1 MRVRLRPFG
10 ASAGQPSLVRKLDEL
25 LAAEA
30 GLEEARAKR
39 ERRPEV
45 ESQDMVRLR
54 PSGLRRTAFACRWLA
69 DMPGCKPGLAEAHAK
84 RQGCKPGLAEAHAK
98 RERRL
103 AEREGFEPPCR
114 LLGKTLSR
122 RPRYD
127 HFGTSPLLTSLGG
140 APLDSPPRCA
150 AAGAAD
156 SATQFLSASSQHS
169 RLSSPCSL
177 LTLAR
182 CAAQPTGFASPERTP
197 GSRPGIPLRARRRLR

>member
-122 RPRYD
+122 RAFITPLGAKLLAARSR
-127 HFGTSPLLTSLGG
+127 SPLRGGFPPALTC
-140 APLDSPPRCA
+140 R
-150 AAGAAD
+150 
-156 SATQFLSASSQHS
+156 
-169 RLSSPCSL
+169 RLSL
-177 LTLAR
+177 R
-182 CAAQPTGFASPERTP
+182 
-197 GSRPGIPLRARRRLR
+197 SRRPL